1 MNISDK
7 YSQNEFLIKWIH
19 GTLSTEEFTSFR
31 NSKLYRN
38 LVSSKE
44 VNKTLY
50 KSLYNVRL

>member
-19 GTLSTEEFTSFR
+19 GTLSIEEFTSFQ

-44 VNKTLY
+44 VNKTL
-50 KSLYNVRL
+50 